1 MGILAKLLIVE
12 DDIHLR
18 KFYTREFSEDGYH
31 VAEAA
36 DSQEALRVLADDL
49 PDLVMLDL
57 VRPGQDGIELL
68 GRLVQQTPQLPVV
81 INTAYPVYQHNYLT
95 WSADAYVDKSSDL
108 TELKDT
114 VLAVLE
120 KHRKADEG

>member
-1 MGILAKLLIVE
+1 MAKLLIVE

-18 KFYTREFSEDGYH
+18 KFCTREFSEDGYH

-36 DSQEALRVLADDL
+36 DSQEALRGLADDL

-57 VRPGQDGIELL
+57 VRPGQEGIELL

-95 WSADAYVDKSSDL
+95 WPAYAYVDKSSDL
-108 TELKDT
+108 TESKDN

-120 KHRKADEG
+120 RHRKADEG

>member
-1 MGILAKLLIVE
+1 MGIMAELLILE

-31 VAEAA
+31 GAEAA

-49 PDLVMLDL
+49 RDLAMLDL
-57 VRPGQDGIELL
+57 VMPGQDGIELL
-68 GRLVQQTPQLPVV
+68 ERFVQQTPQLPVV
-81 INTAYPVYQHNYLT
+81 INTAYPVCQHNYLT
-95 WSADAYVDKSSDL
+95 WSADACVVKSSDL
-108 TELKDT
+108 TELKDS

-120 KHRKADEG
+120 RHRKADEG

>member
-1 MGILAKLLIVE
+1 M
-12 DDIHLR
+12 
-18 KFYTREFSEDGYH
+18 
-31 VAEAA
+31 
-36 DSQEALRVLADDL
+36 
-49 PDLVMLDL
+49 
-57 VRPGQDGIELL
+57 PGQDGIELRE
-68 GRLVQQTPQLPVV
+68 RLVQQTPQLPVV

-120 KHRKADEG
+120 RHRKADEG